1 MHLVG
6 KEKHR
11 LKVNRHKKIFQVSRS
26 QKQGVAILRPDKTDF
41 KPKFIRRDK
50 ESHFTLIKQI
60 IHQQDIII
68 ANTYTLNF
76 SLLNFIKQ
84 TLLDIETQIDV
95 NTVTVG
101 YFNTPLSQLDRSTR
115 PKTN

>member
-50 ESHFTLIKQI
+50 DSHFILIKGTI
-60 IHQQDIII
+60 YQDISNCKLIW
-68 ANTYTLNF
+68 TECQCTQFHKTLPD
-76 SLLNFIKQ
+76 IK
-84 TLLDIETQIDV
+84 TQID
-95 NTVTVG
+95 
-101 YFNTPLSQLDRSTR
+101 
-115 PKTN
+115 PKHNNSR